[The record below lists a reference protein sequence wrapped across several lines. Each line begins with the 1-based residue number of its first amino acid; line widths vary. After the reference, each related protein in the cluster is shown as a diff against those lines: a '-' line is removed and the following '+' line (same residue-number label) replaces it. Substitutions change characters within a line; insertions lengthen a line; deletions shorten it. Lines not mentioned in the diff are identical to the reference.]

1 MSEIIN
7 IGSVYSLSAYTGSSP
22 TSPALRDPVSIVPT
36 EDTVEISRFSRTA
49 FDVNERS
56 SLSLA
61 KARAIRV
68 EIAEGTYETADR
80 IRGTVERILDVI
92 G

>member
-7 IGSVYSLSAYTGSSP
+7 IGIVYPLSAYTGSSP
-22 TSPALRDPVSIVPT
+22 TIPPPHDPVSVVPT

-49 FDVNERS
+49 FDVVEQS

-80 IRGTVERILDVI
+80 IRGTVDRILDVF